1 MAGAASAFRSNAPIL
16 PNPNAPRDDE
26 ETQPMA
32 DRDVTR
38 QRGNATRAEER
49 MAALEREN
57 KSLKTQLGQVADTVS
72 GLRSAINRTIANTA
86 VSEEVAASGGE
97 GKRLESVKAFI
108 SDGLSLTMVREG
120 KFVAVKFDDEEALR
134 VVKAVFTSP
143 GQKLIGYPVLKER
156 ILGVQA
162 ILKREHSE
170 LRRFFETAVQGS
182 EVTCE
187 AAPYHPVFEYI
198 AMAAMLHLAD
208 IQVPFGTFLC
218 AVTFRAE
225 TLKAVNGKTL
235 EFFRDHPMQCPAFS
249 SVTQKLC
256 KHFENNAVHR
266 PENKHDLY
274 GVRQMVDEFYN
285 EREREGALCGV
296 CDVYHKKEVKCPIR
310 FAA

>member
-1 MAGAASAFRSNAPIL
+1 MGKQHKKKGNQQARTAKTAKAQAAKTRSAQDKAAQSAATAAAAAAGSAPVTGMAGAASAFRSNAPIL

-162 ILKREHSE
+162 ILSE
-170 LRRFFETAVQGS
+170 STAS
-182 EVTCE
+182 
-187 AAPYHPVFEYI
+187 
-198 AMAAMLHLAD
+198 
-208 IQVPFGTFLC
+208 C
-218 AVTFRAE
+218 AVSSRRPCKGAKSRARRPRTTPCSSTSRWRPCSTWPTFRS
-225 TLKAVNGKTL
+225 LSGL
-235 EFFRDHPMQCPAFS
+235 S
-249 SVTQKLC
+249 S
-256 KHFENNAVHR
+256 AR
-266 PENKHDLY
+266 
-274 GVRQMVDEFYN
+274 
-285 EREREGALCGV
+285 
-296 CDVYHKKEVKCPIR
+296 
-310 FAA
+310 